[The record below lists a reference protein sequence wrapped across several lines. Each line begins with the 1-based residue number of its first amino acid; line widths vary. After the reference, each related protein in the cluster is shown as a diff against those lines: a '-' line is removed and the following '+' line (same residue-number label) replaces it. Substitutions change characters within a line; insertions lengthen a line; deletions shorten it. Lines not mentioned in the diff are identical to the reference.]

1 MTYLVTLN
9 TLLLLAVMW
18 QTKARADDIQDFFRI
33 HLHDLERDIMS
44 TQEAINAVVA
54 QLAKAKDELVAK
66 IADLNVQIADAG
78 VADVVDTSELTAAAQ
93 ALDDIVP
100 DAVPDAPAE

>member
-1 MTYLVTLN
+1 MIWFFISAILFAQGFTLI
-9 TLLLLAVMW
+9 AMHVYGRH
-18 QTKARADDIQDFFRI
+18 Q
-33 HLHDLERDIMS
+33 MS

-54 QLAKAKDELVAK
+54 QLSKAKDEIVTK
-66 IADLNVQIADAG
+66 IADLNVQIEDAG

-100 DAVPDAPAE
+100 DAPEVVEELPSEVPAE